1 MSDTEPIRHVYIL
14 GAGASIPLGGP
25 SFNQLLTANP
35 IVQRLLSFEEE
46 QQQTP
51 EIKFIRNVHRSMK
64 GLCAC
69 FGMDS
74 EQKDVEQLL
83 ERLDYCETTSDTKL
97 REQVLGQLDLP
108 DSTVMSNKIANIN
121 EWIRIRIAIETS
133 AFLSQLPDDSERWDP
148 YKKWF
153 QSLSEND
160 SILTFNYDGVVE
172 KVASLVGLPYFKDS
186 STIGSLENPTDGM
199 PSLLKLHGS
208 ADWSY
213 QFDAPD
219 KIEAVSVDRMDIFS
233 KITNWGTFIKN
244 QKHVVIGSPGMSKKR
259 ITFGLFKS
267 LWDKASIELK
277 RAQVISIVGYSMP
290 ATDNLAKE
298 LILESI
304 ACNRQLKQI
313 NIVLGPDS
321 NSPRARRVLELC
333 KQVTLSRDGAV
344 ISNGSHLF
352 EREKIVRLSSM
363 YAQDFLPLHRPKT
376 LREVE
381 LSQLI

>member
-25 SFNQLLTANP
+25 SFNQLLTDNP
-35 IVQRLLSFEEE
+35 IVQRLLSFEED
-46 QQQTP
+46 QQQAP
-51 EIKFIRNVHRSMK
+51 EIKFIRNVHRSMQ

-97 REQVLGQLDLP
+97 REQVLGQLALRN
-108 DSTVMSNKIANIN
+108 STLMSNKIADIN
-121 EWIRIRIAIETS
+121 KWIRIRIAIETS
-133 AFLSQLPDDSERWDP
+133 AFLWQLPPESERWDP

-153 QSLSEND
+153 RSLSEDD

-172 KVASLVGLPYFKDS
+172 KAASLVERPYFKNS
-186 STIGSLENPTDGM
+186 STIASLATPTVGM

-213 QFDAPD
+213 QYNEPD
-219 KIEAVSVDRMDIFS
+219 KIEAVSVEQLDIFS
-233 KITNWGTFIKN
+233 KFQNWGSFIRN

-259 ITFGLFKS
+259 ITSDLFKS
-267 LWDKASIELK
+267 LWDKARIELK

-321 NSPRARRVLELC
+321 NSPRARRVHELC
-333 KQVTLSRDGAV
+333 KQVALSRDEAV
-344 ISNGSHLF
+344 ISNGSQLF

-376 LREVE
+376 LREIE